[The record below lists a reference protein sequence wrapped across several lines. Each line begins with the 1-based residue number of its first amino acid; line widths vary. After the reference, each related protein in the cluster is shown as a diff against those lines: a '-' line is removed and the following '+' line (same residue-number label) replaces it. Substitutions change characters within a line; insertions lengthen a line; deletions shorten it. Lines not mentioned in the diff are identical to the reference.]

1 MADQQSISVSGPV
14 QLSANSPERVALEL
28 YESIRQEDPQKQ
40 DEALELYARCLLTVR
55 APSLGVKDI
64 RSAAKGS

>member
-14 QLSANSPERVALEL
+14 QLSENSAERVALQL
-28 YESIRQEDPQKQ
+28 YEIVRQQDPQKQ
-40 DEALELYARCLLTVR
+40 DEALELFARCLLTVR

-64 RSAAKGS
+64 KETAKGN